1 MTPIKVALVT
11 LAVLLPGCLSE
22 SGLRD
27 EVREA
32 TDALDRVVDELGDLP
47 QVQAAAERASETAD
61 EAQNALEAFREDPSE
76 ETRQALEDSARRLED
91 ARDELDGLLE
101 GVPDAVQDGLRDL
114 IDALTDVREEIES
127 ELED

>member
-1 MTPIKVALVT
+1 MTPKVVLVA
-11 LAVLLPGCLSE
+11 LAVLLSACLSE

-47 QVQAAAERASETAD
+47 EVRAAAERASDTAD
-61 EAQNALEAFREDPSE
+61 EAQAALEAFREDPTA

-91 ARDELDGLLE
+91 ARDQLDGLLA
-101 GVPDAVQDGLRDL
+101 GVPDAVRGGLRDL
-114 IDALTDVREEIES
+114 IDALTDARREIES
-127 ELED
+127 ELEDG